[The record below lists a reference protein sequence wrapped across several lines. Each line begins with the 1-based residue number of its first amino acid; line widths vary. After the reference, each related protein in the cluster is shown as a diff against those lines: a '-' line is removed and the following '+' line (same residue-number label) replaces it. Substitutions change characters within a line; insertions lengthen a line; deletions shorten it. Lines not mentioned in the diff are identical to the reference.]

1 MEEKGHRGWWIFWKR
16 NGCTRPATLC
26 TLKALG
32 SFVRGR
38 IRLEE
43 DLYLVPFRTRL
54 RVTNLE
60 LRERVATRTNVENL
74 YERIYTRKSLKGPS
88 RSIDYISRR
97 RNPSRSIRG
106 SNGGSKSQHSYLIVS
121 EFVRKSGVASTI
133 TVMFIREMFPS
144 MTRPRSFDSLS
155 NLLLFFFFCTN
166 RFSYFSMQD
175 RTSRSAHI
183 HVYALLSRSIV
194 DVHANPLKNRASR
207 IVPAT
212 YHFYVRSLSYEN
224 YDQTCLR
231 R

>member
-155 NLLLFFFFCTN
+155 NLLLFFFFLHES
-166 RFSYFSMQD
+166 FFLFLHAGSYISI
-175 RTSRSAHI
+175 RTHPRVRSTL
-183 HVYALLSRSIV
+183 ALYRRCARKSTKKSSLS
-194 DVHANPLKNRASR
+194 NRACDLSFLR
-207 IVPAT
+207 SQP
-212 YHFYVRSLSYEN
+212 FVRKL
-224 YDQTCLR
+224 
-231 R
+231 